1 MLQNEILALRNPV
14 SAQMAPKIT
23 EVAPKNDPFWFPFR
37 NLVRRSS
44 FGCILAVL
52 WFTCGSLLLAFG
64 TGSEQFWE
72 RFGIKKTIETS
83 PKHNQKIIQISLQ
96 YPQDTTTISLT
107 HHRYFTKTSPQHN
120 QNIIRTL
127 PDHQQK
133 QLKHHQNITNKSA
146 GDHKNNLRTP
156 PIYH

>member
-1 MLQNEILALRNPV
+1 MVFWCRAVSRFRCLFAKRQNLIFCNKYRTPARPSPFNASHFGIKIIRKIVFFRNALLYLIDILIYIVFMLQNEILVPLRNPV

-23 EVAPKNDPFWFPFR
+23 EVAPKNAPFWFPFR

-72 RFGIKKTIETS
+72 RFGIKKTI
-83 PKHNQKIIQISLQ
+83 
-96 YPQDTTTISLT
+96 
-107 HHRYFTKTSPQHN
+107 KTSPE
-120 QNIIRTL
+120 
-127 PDHQQK
+127 
-133 QLKHHQNITNKSA
+133 
-146 GDHKNNLRTP
+146 
-156 PIYH
+156 YH